1 VRGGEPVEPNGVY
14 RGVYTADLADLPEF
28 KEVKAF
34 YVHLGQANR
43 SGLATAVS
51 SRLESLEIDAATGP

>member
-1 VRGGEPVEPNGVY
+1 MG
-14 RGVYTADLADLPEF
+14 F
-28 KEVKAF
+28 F
-34 YVHLGQANR
+34 VHLGQANR